1 MGGEKKLRK
10 EIFTSMLQ
18 WVETEMRRKIKHTE
32 EEMLFIDA
40 ILEFA
45 VDGITKI
52 NSGANER

>member
-1 MGGEKKLRK
+1 VGGDKKLRK

-18 WVETEMRRKIKHTE
+18 WVESEMQNKPHTE

-45 VDGITKI
+45 TDGITKI
-52 NSGANER
+52 NGDVNER